1 MKDRKVPVPPKGP
14 PARRVQAP
22 SDQRTR
28 FPLIRHG
35 VSQAQLTNAA
45 TPAPRPAPASRP
57 WYTAAMINRIPAR
70 TFGSLMSL
78 TSNAGQR
85 PTRPEVDPPR
95 PRPPPAAT
103 RPQQVCVSQGLRMGT
118 KGLSRAVPLVPLPP
132 RRLLPLGAMGQTFS
146 HVSANTSERVC
157 LTDTLDSLSAIRQA
171 RRRARP
177 HLPQAPPAPQA
188 PLAPLAHH
196 PVQLLHSPRL
206 LPKRA
211 QMEKPRY
218 VRVDPSKKA
227 RMLPALL
234 PDAPLVCGAAGL
246 LRFRQQQQMERA
258 AQTERASSACYSEL
272 PRAILAVLREPQRG
286 APTSHVTSGSF
297 HTGERDVSDI
307 IYEDTMSPE
316 TLRRNAKKANR
327 RRRRRQQR
335 SRRRRINLALPS
347 AQAFCP
353 QPRSPISAHRVVL
366 L

>member
-1 MKDRKVPVPPKGP
+1 MKDRKVPVPPKGA

-35 VSQAQLTNAA
+35 VSQTQLTNAA
-45 TPAPRPAPASRP
+45 APAPRPTSASRP
-57 WYTAAMINRIPAR
+57 WYTAAMVNRIPAG

-95 PRPPPAAT
+95 LRPPPAAT
-103 RPQQVCVSQGLRMGT
+103 RPQQVCASQGLRMGT
-118 KGLSRAVPLVPLPP
+118 KGLSRGAVPLVPLPP
-132 RRLLPLGAMGQTFS
+132 RRPVPLGAMAQTFS

-157 LTDTLDSLSAIRQA
+157 FTDTLDSLGAIRQA

-177 HLPQAPPAPQA
+177 HLSQVPPAPK
-188 PLAPLAHH
+188 APLAHH
-196 PVQLLHSPRL
+196 PVQLHHSPRL

-218 VRVDPSKKA
+218 LRVEPSKKA
-227 RMLPALL
+227 RTLPALL

-246 LRFRQQQQMERA
+246 LHVRQNQQMEQA
-258 AQTERASSACYSEL
+258 AHTERASSAWYSEL

-286 APTSHVTSGSF
+286 APTSHVTCGSF
-297 HTGERDVSDI
+297 HPGDRDVSDI
-307 IYEDTMSPE
+307 NYEDTMSPE
-316 TLRRNAKKANR
+316 TLRRNAKKAKQ
-327 RRRRRQQR
+327 RRRRRQQ
-335 SRRRRINLALPS
+335 RRRINLALPS
-347 AQAFCP
+347 AQVFCP

>member
-45 TPAPRPAPASRP
+45 APTPRPASTSRP
-57 WYTAAMINRIPAR
+57 WYTAAIVNRIPAE
-70 TFGSLMSL
+70 TCGSLMSL

-85 PTRPEVDPPR
+85 PTRQEVDPPR
-95 PRPPPAAT
+95 PRTPPAAT
-103 RPQQVCVSQGLRMGT
+103 RPQQVCASQGLRMGT
-118 KGLSRAVPLVPLPP
+118 KGLSRAVPLVPLSP
-132 RRLLPLGAMGQTFS
+132 RRPVPLGAMGQTFS
-146 HVSANTSERVC
+146 HVSANTSECVC
-157 LTDTLDSLSAIRQA
+157 FTDTLDSLGAIRQA
-171 RRRARP
+171 QRRARP

-188 PLAPLAHH
+188 PLAHH
-196 PVQLLHSPRL
+196 PVQLHYSPRL

-218 VRVDPSKKA
+218 IRVEPSKKA
-227 RMLPALL
+227 RTLPALF
-234 PDAPLVCGAAGL
+234 PNAPLVCGTAGL
-246 LRFRQQQQMERA
+246 LCFRQQQQMEQA
-258 AQTERASSACYSEL
+258 AQRERASSAWHSEL
-272 PRAILAVLREPQRG
+272 PRAILGVLRESQRG

-297 HTGERDVSDI
+297 HTGDRDVANI
-307 IYEDTMSPE
+307 VYEDTMSPE

-335 SRRRRINLALPS
+335 RRRRRINLALPS

-353 QPRSPISAHRVVL
+353 QPRSPISTHRVVL